1 MNGQI
6 NFGSGRLFLHD
17 GTNAVEVGVLKDVS
31 VDFASTQ
38 KELRGNR
45 TYALAI
51 ATSNQKISGKASS
64 GIFSGKL
71 IASILGGTAAAG
83 SRRVQ
88 TDAKT
93 AAASVSI
100 TPPNSGT
107 FYKDLGVEDANGVP
121 MKYKASA
128 PAVGEYSLTGG
139 VAPYVFNAAQTGTLQ
154 ISYSYTLASTGNTLA
169 ISNGIQAAPTTY
181 EIHLDESY
189 GGQNFGLRLF
199 ACVVPN
205 VSFGAKAEDFTDTN
219 IEFEAVSTA
228 TNTVG
233 ELYFG

>member
-51 ATSNQKISGKASS
+51 ATSGQKISGKASS

-71 IASILGGTAAAG
+71 ITSILGGTATAG

-88 TDAKT
+88 TDLKT
-93 AAASVSI
+93 AAASVTV
-100 TPPNSGT
+100 TPPSSGT
-107 FYKDLGVEDANGVP
+107 WAKDLGVEDANGNP
-121 MKYKASA
+121 MKYNGGT
-128 PAVGEYSLTGG
+128 PALGEYKVAAG
-139 VAPYVFNAAQTGTLQ
+139 VYTFNASQTGTLA
-154 ISYSYTLASTGNTLA
+154 ITYAYTLASTGSTLA
-169 ISNGIQAAPTTY
+169 IANGIQAAPTTY

-199 ACVVPN
+199 ACVVPK
-205 VSFGAKAEDFTDTN
+205 VGFGCKAEDFTDTQ
-219 IEFEAVSTA
+219 IEFEAISTA